1 MAAPSYAPR
10 FGFRRAPF
18 GKGSAEVDTPNTAEV
33 ALQMGYLLETKGVGV
48 VTGPAGVGK
57 TTALRRYLSALP
69 PSRYRVFYVCLT
81 TVTPIGFLATLSD
94 SMGLPREY
102 TKPAAFSSIRK
113 QLASLHD
120 GKGVLP
126 VVVVDEANYLGNGVL
141 NDLKMLMNFDMDSSS
156 KAVFVLAGLERLQ
169 AMLASPAHE
178 PLLQRVCSNVR
189 ARPLTQEEM
198 RAYVAAKAEAA
209 GGSLSFLAD
218 GALQAAVNAAKGL
231 PRVLDNVLGKACML
245 ADSAGLMQVTAEV
258 VRDAVGS
265 L

>member
-1 MAAPSYAPR
+1 MSAPSYAAR
-10 FGFRRAPF
+10 FGFARAPF
-18 GKGSAEVDTPNTAEV
+18 GKGSPTVPTPNTEELS
-33 ALQMGYLLETKGVGV
+33 LQLRYLMETRGIGV
-48 VTGPAGVGK
+48 VTGQAGVGK

-156 KAVFVLAGLERLQ
+156 KAVFVLAGLE
-169 AMLASPAHE
+169 